1 MSKIILTA
9 DSPCDLS
16 KELIERYNVKVICPL
31 HIIIGEKSYDD
42 GVNIKPDEI
51 YRNFENTGVLP
62 KTAAVNTQEYIDA
75 FKPYV
80 EQGCTV
86 IHINIGSALSSSYQ
100 NCCKAA
106 EVLGNVY
113 PIDSCSLSTGIGLI
127 VIEAAERIAKG
138 MEAQQVVKEVKA
150 ITSKCQT
157 SFVIDKL
164 DYLRAGGRCSTLTM
178 LGANLLKI
186 KPCIEV
192 NNADGSMT
200 VGKKYRGKFE
210 AVLAQYTKE
219 RLAMFDSIKKDRVF
233 ITHAGVT
240 KEQINVVYDILKD
253 SKTFDEIIVARA
265 GSTISSHCGPGT
277 LGVIFMTE

>member
-219 RLAMFDSIKKDRVF
+219 RLAMFDNIKKDRVF
-233 ITHAGVT
+233 IAHAGVT

>member
-9 DSPCDLS
+9 DSPCDLP
-16 KELIERYNVKVICPL
+16 KELIKRYNVEAICPL
-31 HIIIGEKSYDD
+31 HITIGDKSYED
-42 GVNIKPDEI
+42 GVNIQPDEI
-51 YRNFENTGVLP
+51 YKNFENTGVLP
-62 KTAAVNTQEYIDA
+62 KTSAVNTKEYIDV
-75 FKPYV
+75 FKPYI
-80 EQGCTV
+80 EQGYSI

-106 EVLGNVY
+106 EVLGNIY
-113 PIDSCSLSTGIGLI
+113 PIDSCSLSTGIGLV

-138 MEAQQVVKEVKA
+138 MEVEQIVKEVKA
-150 ITSKCQT
+150 TTSKCQT
-157 SFVIDKL
+157 NFVIDKL

-200 VGKKYRGKFE
+200 VGKKYRGKFD
-210 AVLAQYTKE
+210 AVLAQYTKDK
-219 RLAMFDSIKKDRVF
+219 LAVYDHIKKDRVF
-233 ITHAGVT
+233 IVHAGVT
-240 KEQINVVYDILKD
+240 KEQVNIVYDIVKK
-253 SKTFDEIIVARA
+253 SKLFDEIIIARA

>member
-1 MSKIILTA
+1 MEKIILTA

-16 KELIERYNVKVICPL
+16 KELVERYNVQKICPL

-42 GVNIKPDEI
+42 GVNITPDEI
-51 YRNFENTGVLP
+51 YKNFENTGVLP
-62 KTAAVNTQEYIDA
+62 KTAAVNTQEYIDT

-80 EQGCTV
+80 EQGYSV
-86 IHINIGSALSSSYQ
+86 IHISIGSALSSSYQ

-106 EVLGNVY
+106 EQLHNVY

-127 VIEAAERIAKG
+127 VIETAERIEKG
-138 MEAQQVVKEVKA
+138 MDAEQIVQEVKA
-150 ITSKCQT
+150 LTPKCQAN
-157 SFVIDKL
+157 FVIDKL
-164 DYLRAGGRCSTLTM
+164 DYLRAGGRCSTLAM
-178 LGANLLKI
+178 LGANLLRI

-200 VGKKYRGKFE
+200 LGKKYRGKFE

-219 RLAMFDSIKKDRVF
+219 RLALFDNIKKDRVF

-240 KEQINVVYDILKD
+240 QEQIDIVYDILK
-253 SKTFDEIIVARA
+253 SSERFDEILVTRA

-277 LGVIFMTE
+277 LGVLFMTE

>member
-16 KELIERYNVKVICPL
+16 KELIGRYNVKEICPL
-31 HIIIGEKSYDD
+31 HITIGDKSYDD
-42 GVNIKPDEI
+42 GVNIQPDEI
-51 YRNFENTGVLP
+51 YKNFENTGVLP
-62 KTAAVNTQEYIDA
+62 KTSAVNTKEYIDV

-80 EQGCTV
+80 EQGYTI

-106 EVLGNVY
+106 EVLGNIY

-138 MEAQQVVKEVKA
+138 MEAEQIVKEVKA
-150 ITSKCQT
+150 LTSNCQA
-157 SFVIDKL
+157 SFVINKL

-210 AVLAQYTKE
+210 TVLAQYTKE
-219 RLAMFDSIKKDRVF
+219 RLTMFDNIKKDRVF
-233 ITHAGVT
+233 LTHAGVT
-240 KEQINVVYDILKD
+240 KEQINIVYDILKD
-253 SKTFDEIIVARA
+253 SKAFDEIIIARA
-265 GSTISSHCGPGT
+265 GSTISSHCGRGT

>member
-9 DSPCDLS
+9 DSPCDLP
-16 KELIERYNVKVICPL
+16 KEIIERYKVKVICPL
-31 HIIIGEKSYDD
+31 HIIIGTKSYDD
-42 GVNIKPDEI
+42 GVNIQPDEI

-80 EQGCTV
+80 EQGYTI
-86 IHINIGSALSSSYQ
+86 IHVNIGSALSSSYP

-138 MEAQQVVKEVKA
+138 MEVQQIVKEVKA
-150 ITSKCQT
+150 LTSNCQT

-164 DYLRAGGRCSTLTM
+164 DYLRAGGRCSTLAM

-200 VGKKYRGKFE
+200 VGKKYRGKFD

-219 RLAMFDSIKKDRVF
+219 RLAMFDNIKKDRVF
-233 ITHAGVT
+233 LVHAGVT
-240 KEQINVVYDILKD
+240 KEQVNIVYDIIKK
-253 SKTFDEIIVARA
+253 SKCFDEIIVARA